1 VRRGE
6 ECDDGNN
13 RNGDGCSSNC
23 KIEDPVCGNGVIEFN
38 EQCDDDNRRDGDGCS
53 ATCRLE
59 DDVVDSIRK
68 LKIQDNIG
76 RLTARQPVPL
86 ELPAP
91 LPKTGQLDR
100 VLKQPRKASVAR

>member
-1 VRRGE
+1 MRAGE

-13 RNGDGCSSNC
+13 RNGDGCNSNC
-23 KIEDPVCGNGVIEFN
+23 QIEDPVCGNGVIEYN
-38 EQCDDDNRRDGDGCS
+38 EQCDDNNRNDGDGCS

-68 LKIQDNIG
+68 LKIQGNIG
-76 RLTARQPVPL
+76 RLTARQSVPL
-86 ELPAP
+86 ELPAI

-100 VLKQPRKASVAR
+100 AIKQSRVASIAR